1 LHVDSLRIEEFA
13 TRDILYVKGILE
25 RIDTVHVLVNHWPS
39 QLGGKKSSDHRRES
53 ARKVLEKTVD
63 SIRTTNADASII
75 VMGDFNTEEPDV
87 HLHHPPTTFNEMGTI
102 KYRGRWEKIDHFYT
116 SGHLLD
122 DAREKIFNAF
132 ARTPFDKVKV
142 VIIGQDPYHEPG
154 QAQGLAFYV
163 PPTVKTPP
171 SLRNISKE
179 LKEERLDHRASGLQ
193 GQLMLFSDQPIE
205 IPASDQ
211 IPDLLDWTDQGV
223 LLINATLTVEAG
235 KAGSHQKR
243 GWEEF
248 TDAAIRRLSE
258 KREHLVFLLWGAYA
272 QKKGAVID
280 RTKHL
285 VLESAHPSPL
295 SARNGF
301 FGNGHFR
308 KTNDYLVAHGLTP
321 INW

>member
-1 LHVDSLRIEEFA
+1 MQDLIEENWRQELAEEFGKDYFTRLTAFVENAYA
-13 TRDILYVKGILE
+13 TA
-25 RIDTVHVLVNHWPS
+25 TV
-39 QLGGKKSSDHRRES
+39 
-53 ARKVLEKTVD
+53 
-63 SIRTTNADASII
+63 
-75 VMGDFNTEEPDV
+75 F
-87 HLHHPPTTFNEMGTI
+87 PP
-102 KYRGRWEKIDHFYT
+102 
-116 SGHLLD
+116 
-122 DAREKIFNAF
+122 REKLFSAF
-132 ARTPFDKVKV
+132 ARTPFAATKV

-163 PPTVKTPP
+163 PPTVKPPP
-171 SLRNISKE
+171 SLRNIAKE
-179 LKEERLDHRASGLQ
+179 LSAEFPDLQASSFELRSSP
-193 GQLMLFSDQPIE
+193 F
-205 IPASDQ
+205 
-211 IPDLLDWTDQGV
+211 PDLLSWADQGV

-280 RTKHL
+280 RTRHL

-295 SARNGF
+295 SARHGF

-308 KTNDYLVAHGLTP
+308 QANDYLTANGLKP
-321 INW
+321 ISWR